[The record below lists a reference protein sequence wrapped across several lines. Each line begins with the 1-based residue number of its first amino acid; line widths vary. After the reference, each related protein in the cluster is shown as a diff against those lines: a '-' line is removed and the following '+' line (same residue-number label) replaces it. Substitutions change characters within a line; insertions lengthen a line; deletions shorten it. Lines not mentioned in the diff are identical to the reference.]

1 MTRKITLLAFII
13 VFSVAG
19 YSQSQ
24 RFILMEEATNA
35 SCPPCATYNPAFDAL
50 LNANRDKLT
59 AIKYHSWWPGTD
71 PMYSQNPEDNA
82 DRINYYN
89 INSVPRGVMDG
100 TTGSLPS
107 FNQTMIN
114 QRSAVPSPLDIWM
127 SHQLSA
133 DEDSIYINMMIQA
146 SDNVSGD
153 LMARMAV
160 IEKEI
165 NFPNPPGS
173 NGEKDFLDVMKKM
186 VPDADGTHLAGT
198 METGDYLIIQGSW
211 ELANIYDMA
220 HLAVVGFVQDDNNR
234 EVHQAANSSED
245 PLTPLYDKEIA
256 VMEISNVS
264 ETNCLGITTP
274 HVKIRNNGGETLTSA
289 MFRYRVNDGELHEYS
304 WTGSLD
310 FLESEIVELPEISF
324 GVEDENELKIFTEMP
339 NGSPDEYTK
348 NDTSTYEFDRAVI
361 APEIIDRMIRT
372 DDNPEEITWEIVNSG
387 NEVIES
393 GGPYSDPQT
402 IIQEEIV
409 LPYYDCFKFTIYD
422 AGGNGLQMPGFY
434 ALYFGGSNYIAS
446 GTEFGAEDM
455 AYFEGNTAVNIPEYN
470 SDINLKIYPNPV
482 TSSVHVD
489 FFLEK
494 NANAAIRVYS
504 LMGKEIKTLHSG
516 SLTAG
521 PHSLTQDLTMLPA
534 GIYFIKI
541 DLGSKVF
548 TEKIAIN

>member
-1 MTRKITLLAFII
+1 MTRKITFLIFIT
-13 VFSVAG
+13 VYSVAG

-71 PMYSQNPEDNA
+71 PMYSQNPDDNA

-100 TTGSLPS
+100 TTGSLTS

-114 QRSAVPSPLDIWM
+114 QRSAVPSPFDIWM
-127 SHQLSA
+127 SHQISP
-133 DEDSIYINMMIQA
+133 DEDSIYIDMMIQA

-153 LMARMAV
+153 LMARIAV
-160 IEKEI
+160 VEKEI

-173 NGEKDFLDVMKKM
+173 NGERDFLDVMKKM
-186 VPDADGTHLAGT
+186 VPDADGTHLPVS
-198 METGDYLIIQGSW
+198 MVTGDYLIIQGSW
-211 ELANIYDMA
+211 ELANIYDMSE
-220 HLAVVGFVQDDNNR
+220 LGVVGFIQNDNNR

-256 VMEISNVS
+256 VIGISNVS
-264 ETNCLGITTP
+264 ETNCLGVTTP
-274 HVKIRNNGGETLTSA
+274 HVLIRNNGAETLTSA
-289 MFRYRVNDGELHEYS
+289 TFKYRVNEGEMQEYS

-310 FLESEIVELPEISF
+310 FLDSEIVELPEISF
-324 GVEDENELKIFTEMP
+324 GVEDENEFKVFTEMP

-361 APEIIDRMIRT
+361 APEIINLMIRL
-372 DDNPEEITWEIVNSG
+372 DDNPGEITWEIVNSD
-387 NEVIES
+387 NEVVVS
-393 GGPYSDPQT
+393 GGPYSEPGAT
-402 IIQEEIV
+402 IQEEV
-409 LPYYDCFKFTIYD
+409 ELPYYDCFKFTIYD
-422 AGGNGLQMPGFY
+422 AGGDGLQMPGFY

-446 GTEFGAEDM
+446 GTAFGAEDM
-455 AYFEGNTAVNIPEYN
+455 AYFEGNTAVNIEEYN

-494 NANAAIRVYS
+494 NAEADIRIYS
-504 LMGKEIKTLHSG
+504 LMGKEIKILQSG
-516 SLTAG
+516 SLSAG
-521 PHSLTQDLTMLPA
+521 PHSVMQDLSMLPA